1 MRDRR
6 SFVRTIAGGAT
17 ASALASLAAARSVF
31 AEALERIAPVRGARG
46 FQGLRDAYMLGSD
59 VLYLNHA
66 SIGTI
71 PRAVHEARVRYLTL
85 CESNPHLYMWGEPWQ
100 APKEEVR
107 SKGAALLGCTA
118 EEVAITHNTTEG
130 FSLLAQGLPLGPGD
144 EVLFSSL
151 NHSGAS
157 VGWQH
162 HGARRGYSVRRF
174 PFPILDLPGM
184 SARDVVDTY
193 VAEIRPGT
201 RVLVFPHIDNIVGL
215 RYPVRLLADAARAR
229 GVEFIAV
236 DAAQSV
242 GMISVDVTA
251 MGVDFLATSPHKW
264 VQAPKGLGMLYV
276 RRDVQEQL
284 SPMWISS
291 GQARNRG
298 TAGIYDDYGTRNL
311 PEVLALGDAIDF
323 QQRLG
328 PAAKEAQH
336 RAVWQR
342 LRDAAE
348 SSPRLT
354 WHSSRDWS
362 LSCALYGIEVNGQSS
377 SELSDRLFREHG
389 LVFRPFHTQGLE
401 SMRISP
407 NVNTTD
413 TEIARF
419 LELIG
424 A

>member
-1 MRDRR
+1 MSDRR
-6 SFVRTIAGGAT
+6 SFVRSLAGGAA
-17 ASALASLAAARSVF
+17 ASAMASLGAARSLF
-31 AEALERIAPVRGARG
+31 AEALGGIVPGADAQG
-46 FQGLRDAYMLGSD
+46 FADLHDAYMLGPD
-59 VLYLNHA
+59 VRYLNHA

-71 PRAVHEARVRYLTL
+71 PRAVHEARVRYLEL
-85 CESNPHLYMWGEPWQ
+85 CETNPHLYMWGEAWQ
-100 APKEEVR
+100 APKQEVR
-107 SKGAALLGCTA
+107 SKGAALLGCSPD
-118 EEVAITHNTTEG
+118 EVAITHNTTEG

-162 HGARRGYSVRRF
+162 HGARRGYAVRRF
-174 PFPILDLPGM
+174 AFPIFELPGM
-184 SARDVVDTY
+184 SAGDVVDTY
-193 VAEIRPGT
+193 VAEIRPET
-201 RVLVFPHIDNIVGL
+201 RVLVFPHVDNIVGL
-215 RYPVRLLADAARAR
+215 RHPVRELADAARAR
-229 GVEFIAV
+229 GVEFVAV

-242 GMISVDVTA
+242 GMFPLDVTA
-251 MGVDFLATSPHKW
+251 MGVDYLATSPHKW

-276 RRDVQEQL
+276 RRAAQEQL

-311 PEVLALGDAIDF
+311 AEVLALGDAIDF

-328 PAAKEAQH
+328 GAAKETRH
-336 RAVWQR
+336 RAVWRR
-342 LRDAAE
+342 LREAVD
-348 SSPRLT
+348 SSARLT
-354 WHSSRDWS
+354 WHSPRDWS
-362 LSCALYGIEVNGQSS
+362 LSAALYGIEVNGRSS
-377 SELSDRLFREHG
+377 AELSDRLFREHG

-413 TEIARF
+413 AEITRF